1 MKQLFTACICII
13 ALTSFSRPQI
23 KEDVLDD
30 KVTIQTRPIT
40 MCADGDL
47 VIVYADE
54 DKSLVEISLS
64 CLTDNSVAKAIYLQ
78 NDHGTF
84 LVDILNITN
93 QKATIDISQLSQGY
107 YYVYVETNTETLLVA
122 YVELQ

>member
-1 MKQLFTACICII
+1 
-13 ALTSFSRPQI
+13 
-23 KEDVLDD
+23 
-30 KVTIQTRPIT
+30 

-93 QKATIDISQLSQGY
+93 QKATIDVSQLSQGY

>member
-1 MKQLFTACICII
+1 MKQTLQHLFIITAFICL
-13 ALTSFSRPQI
+13 APLHGFSEILDNI
-23 KEDVLDD
+23 K
-30 KVTIQTRPIT
+30 IQTRPIT

-93 QKATIDISQLSQGY
+93 QKATIDVSQLSQGY